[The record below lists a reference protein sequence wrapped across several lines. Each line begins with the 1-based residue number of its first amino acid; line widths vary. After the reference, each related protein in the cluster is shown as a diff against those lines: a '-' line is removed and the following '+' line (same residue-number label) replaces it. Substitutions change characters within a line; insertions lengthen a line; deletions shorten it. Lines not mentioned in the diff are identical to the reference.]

1 MNVGKPQTHC
11 LGGPVVRE
19 QAITMQGVN
28 RWESTGLWQPK
39 EGAHDPTPL
48 QGQGRFPRGGEY
60 YCETPRKSRN
70 PPGEQELGEECTRQR
85 LGTSPSRSVNW
96 FDVVKA

>member
-1 MNVGKPQTHC
+1 M
-11 LGGPVVRE
+11 RE

-28 RWESTGLWQPK
+28 RQESMGLWQPK
-39 EGAHDPTPL
+39 EGAHDPTQL
-48 QGQGRFPRGGEY
+48 QGQGRFSRVGDS

-70 PPGEQELGEECTRQR
+70 PPGEQELGEECTRKK
-85 LGTSPSRSVNW
+85 LGIPSRSVNW